1 MKDMGALQKTI
12 GYTFRDKNLL
22 RLALTHSSYANERG
36 LKKTEYNER
45 IEFLGDAVLELASS
59 EFIYRNNPEL
69 QEGSMTMLRAKL
81 VCEESLAMSARTINL
96 GDYLLLGKGEILSHG
111 NERSSILCDAFEAVI
126 GAIYLDGGFE
136 KAYEFISEYV
146 LTEYDN
152 RKYMIDS
159 KTTLQEMVQSRYGVG
174 VTYGV
179 VEESGPEHDKHFRVA
194 AYIGDR
200 RMETGDGNSK
210 KSAAKDA
217 AYKTIKVLNSMG
229 TGGTD
234 VFKEH

>member
-1 MKDMGALQKTI
+1 MKDMRILQETI
-12 GYTFRDKNLL
+12 NYTFKNKNFL
-22 RLALTHSSYANERG
+22 RLALTHSSYANEKG
-36 LKKTEYNER
+36 LQKTAYNER

-59 EFIYRNNPEL
+59 DYIYKNNPEL

-81 VCEESLAMSARTINL
+81 VCEESLAMSARKINL

-111 NERSSILCDAFEAVI
+111 YERSSILCDAFEAVI

-136 KAYEFISEYV
+136 KAYEFINNYV
-146 LTEYDN
+146 LAEYDN
-152 RKYMIDS
+152 RKCMLDS
-159 KTTLQEMVQSRYGVG
+159 KTTLQEMAQSKYGVG
-174 VTYGV
+174 VTYEV

-194 AYIGDR
+194 AYIGDK
-200 RMETGDGNSK
+200 RMETGEGNSK

-217 AYKTIKVLNSMG
+217 AYKTIKVLNGMG
-229 TGGTD
+229 MGGTD